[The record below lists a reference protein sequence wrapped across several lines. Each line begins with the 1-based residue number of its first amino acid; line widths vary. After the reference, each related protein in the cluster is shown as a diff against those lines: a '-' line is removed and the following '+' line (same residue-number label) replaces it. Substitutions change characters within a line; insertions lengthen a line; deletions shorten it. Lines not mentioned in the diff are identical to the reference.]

1 MSNIQTWKSAIK
13 DSYTKFELIN
23 PARAKTELGFA
34 NQIFQ
39 GSPALQKCT
48 PESIINAV
56 VNVARTSITLNPV
69 MRLAYLIPRG
79 NKCVLE
85 FSYMGMVAML
95 KDNNCIKNISAK
107 IVYKDEEFN
116 YDMATNLIHHIPKY
130 AETEKENNERKMLGC
145 YSRAVLFTNDVVY
158 EYMPMWEI
166 NKIKES
172 SQNSSAEYSIWVK
185 HPLEMIKKT
194 TIKRHFKMLIS
205 LGSADKETLSAFMQI
220 ENENEPLKNNFN
232 NQSKQSI
239 KNSFLDED
247 ESVEETEIIETETIE
262 KENEFP
268 DHYDNKDEISEDDER
283 EMFNDLF
290 RES

>member
-13 DSYTKFELIN
+13 DSYIKFELIN

-39 GSPALQKCT
+39 GSPTLQKCT

-56 VNVARTSITLNPV
+56 VNVARTSVTLNPV

-116 YDMATNLIHHIPKY
+116 YDMATNLIHHIPIY
-130 AETEKENNERKMLGC
+130 AESEEKNNERTILGC

-158 EYMPMWEI
+158 EYMAMWEI
-166 NKIKES
+166 DKIKK
-172 SQNSSAEYSIWVK
+172 NSANSHSEHSAWK
-185 HPLEMIKKT
+185 TDPLEMIKKSV
-194 TIKRHFKMLIS
+194 IKRHFKMLIS
-205 LGSADKETLSAFMQI
+205 LGSANNEQVSAFI
-220 ENENEPLKNNFN
+220 KVENENDPLKNDFN

-247 ESVEETEIIETETIE
+247 ESVEETEIIETEIIE

-268 DHYDNKDEISEDDER
+268 EHYDNKDEISEDDER

-290 RES
+290 ANS